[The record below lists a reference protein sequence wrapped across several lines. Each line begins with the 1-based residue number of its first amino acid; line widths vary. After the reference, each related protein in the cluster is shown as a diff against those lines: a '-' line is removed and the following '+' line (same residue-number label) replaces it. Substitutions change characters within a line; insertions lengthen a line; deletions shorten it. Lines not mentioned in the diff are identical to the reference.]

1 MSLQILPAVSE
12 GATATPNDKFS
23 ITEVDKRETAPNN
36 RIHRDISLIDLV
48 RIFMITAIKE

>member
-23 ITEVDKRETAPNN
+23 ITGRLISGETAPLNN
-36 RIHRDISLIDLV
+36 PYSIVDITLD
-48 RIFMITAIKE
+48 